1 MPALCFMLFIPY
13 YAGII
18 DASLYIIHPVAALIL
33 AWVIDRPVQTI
44 SLISVKCYILADG
57 IQALPDMYTCG
68 PQAVRHTYQEKFSY
82 PCYNYKRLFFLY
94 DKLRG
99 KFIID

>member
-13 YAGII
+13 YVGII

-68 PQAVRHTYQEKFSY
+68 PQAVRHIHIRKSSHTRVTTIKS
-82 PCYNYKRLFFLY
+82 FF
-94 DKLRG
+94 
-99 KFIID
+99 FI